1 MRIFTKSLL
10 ALALT
15 IVCVGV
21 AKAQDPGK
29 KIYEKDWTSAGSYD
43 MWNQGFTTG
52 EPPVAVEGK
61 SIGIVSSALQV
72 VNGAETTENYNLQYF
87 VGDGVPIK
95 KGANYV
101 VRIGIKGSE
110 AGSLTC
116 VLGGWSDT
124 RNTSLA
130 FTTTASDVDVTLKD
144 MPVTLAD
151 AHVMLQSGKYVG
163 TLTITKVQVFELES
177 VNTYG
182 DAIGS
187 KDFTSAGDQSIYW
200 KSDTAPDPTYS
211 EENGLTMTAES
222 ASTNFWD
229 YQYNIAQAD
238 TEIGKDYIIH
248 LNVKGTEGGNIHWS
262 FGNHP
267 YTVSGSFE
275 VTDAWNTIELTCIGV
290 PYTGASDLAIQ
301 TGDYVAT
308 LYVKDVTIYPAVEG
322 RLVEVGD
329 AGYSTFS
336 AYKAVKMRGVTA
348 YAAKYSGGN
357 IVLTPVTEVPAGAGV
372 IIEAA
377 KGTYKV
383 PVIESASEIDAINGL
398 QVSNGSV
405 EGDGSI
411 YALGKK
417 DDKVGFMKV
426 KSGVAVPAGKAYIVI
441 AGGADAFA
449 SVPYSGFL
457 ALHALDSNPCSPFN
471 KCSGITLGE
480 GSGAVIVESYE
491 HALKRNAKVYCE
503 VLGSGVSSDAHHIT
517 APREDGEGQQM
528 QG

>member
-15 IVCVGV
+15 IVCVGG

-87 VGDGVPIK
+87 VGNGVSVK

-200 KSDTAPDPTYS
+200 KSDAAPAQTYTA
-211 EENGLTMTAES
+211 ENGLTMTATS
-222 ASTNFWD
+222 ASTNYWE
-229 YQYNIAQAD
+229 YQYNIAQAA
-238 TEIGKDYIIH
+238 TENGKDYIIH
-248 LNVKGTEGGNIHWS
+248 LNVKGTKGGNIHWS

-267 YTVSGSFE
+267 NTVSGSFE

-290 PYTGASDLAIQ
+290 PYTGTSDLAIQ

-336 AYKAVKMRGVTA
+336 ANKAVKMRGVTA

-441 AGGADAFA
+441 AGGSAREFI
-449 SVPYSGFL
+449 GFGE
-457 ALHALDSNPCSPFN
+457 NETT
-471 KCSGITLGE
+471 GIE
-480 GSGAVIVESYE
+480 AVQQ
-491 HALKRNAKVYCE
+491 NAKADNQYFN
-503 VLGSGVSSDAHHIT
+503 LA
-517 APREDGEGQQM
+517 GQRVAQPTK
-528 QG
+528 GLYIVNGKKVIIK

>member
-1 MRIFTKSLL
+1 MKRLSTFLCTL
-10 ALALT
+10 ALLF
-15 IVCVGV
+15 GV
-21 AKAQDPGK
+21 VEGAKAQDPGK
-29 KIYEKDWTSAGSYD
+29 KVYEKDWTAADSYT

-87 VGDGVPIK
+87 VGNGVSVK

-110 AGSLTC
+110 AGSITC

-177 VNTYG
+177 VDTYG
-182 DAIGS
+182 DAIGT
-187 KDFTSAGDQSIYW
+187 KDFTSPGDQFTYW
-200 KSDTAPDPTYS
+200 KSTTAPDPTYTA
-211 EENGLTMTAES
+211 ENGLTITTA
-222 ASTNFWD
+222 AAAAHFYD
-229 YQYNIAQAD
+229 YQYNIAQAA
-238 TEIGKDYIIH
+238 TENGKDYVIH
-248 LNVKGTEGGNIHWS
+248 LNVKGTQANNIPWS
-262 FGNHP
+262 FGHHP
-267 YTVSGSFE
+267 NTVSSSFP
-275 VTDAWNTIELTCIGV
+275 VTTAWNTIELMCIGV
-290 PYTGASDLAIQ
+290 PYTGTSDLAIQ
-301 TGDYVAT
+301 TGSYVAT
-308 LYVKDVTIYPAVEG
+308 LNVKDVTIYPAVEG

-336 AYKAVKMRGVTA
+336 ASKAVKIRGVIA

-377 KGTYKV
+377 EGTYKV
-383 PVIESASEIDAINGL
+383 PVIESAAALGSINEL
-398 QVSNGSV
+398 LVS
-405 EGDGSI
+405 DGSI
-411 YALGKK
+411 SSDGTHHFALGKK
-417 DDKVGFMKV
+417 GSVVGFVKV
-426 KSGVAVPAGKAYIVI
+426 KSGVKIPAGKAYLYI
-441 AGGADAFA
+441 ATPPAARDFI
-449 SVPYSGFL
+449 GF
-457 ALHALDSNPCSPFN
+457 DEEVT
-471 KCSGITLGE
+471 G
-480 GSGAVIVESYE
+480 VETV
-491 HALKRNAKVYCE
+491 KQNAKADNQYFN
-503 VLGSGVSSDAHHIT
+503 LA
-517 APREDGEGQQM
+517 GQRVAQPTK
-528 QG
+528 GLYIVNGKKVVIK

>member
-1 MRIFTKSLL
+1 MRIFTKSFL

-15 IVCVGV
+15 VVCVGG

-29 KIYEKDWTSAGSYD
+29 KIYEKDWTSADSYD

-200 KSDTAPDPTYS
+200 KSGTAPDPTYS

-229 YQYNIAQAD
+229 YQYNIAQAA
-238 TEIGKDYIIH
+238 TENGKDYIIH
-248 LNVKGTEGGNIHWS
+248 LNVKGTKDGNIHWS

-267 YTVSGSFE
+267 NTVSGNFA
-275 VTDAWNTIELTCIGV
+275 VTKDAWNTIELKCIGV
-290 PYTGASDLAIQ
+290 PNEGASDLAIQ

-336 AYKAVKMRGVTA
+336 ANKAVKMRGVTA
-348 YAAKYSGGN
+348 YAAKYSEGN

-383 PVIESASEIDAINGL
+383 PVIESAAALGSINEL
-398 QVSNGSV
+398 LVSNGS
-405 EGDGSI
+405 ETADGHH
-411 YALGKK
+411 YALGEKGGI
-417 DDKVGFMKV
+417 VGFVKV
-426 KSGVAVPAGKAYIVI
+426 KSGVKIPAGKAYLEITSPSNAPDFIGFADENVTGVNEVKVQKEVRGEYYNLNGQRVAQPTKGLYIVN
-441 AGGADAFA
+441 G
-449 SVPYSGFL
+449 
-457 ALHALDSNPCSPFN
+457 
-471 KCSGITLGE
+471 KK
-480 GSGAVIVESYE
+480 VIV
-491 HALKRNAKVYCE
+491 K
-503 VLGSGVSSDAHHIT
+503 
-517 APREDGEGQQM
+517 
-528 QG
+528 